1 MINIHSTRGRYVLKA
16 TVPSDTEIIRYEVSV
31 ANTVV
36 FVGQS
41 RYFGGDYEVD
51 CSDWIDSY
59 LSKATVEVTSLKVS
73 IDFTYILEDETTQT
87 QTKTLY
93 YYPDV
98 LYLTA
103 PSTTTSDTYCVLT
116 LLNSGF
122 SFELGGAIKVPLML
136 RGKTLVGKTINNLE
150 KVTWTDRYGD
160 VHNGSLTNK
169 YELECFI
176 DPCWL
181 SVKTNSDLEFEKV
194 QLALQ
199 NSRKTML
206 IACGAGGYENI
217 LISGMDTSFTAV
229 MPSPVPDPAKFEME
243 CRVKDVKKVE
253 TYSAYSQ
260 NKKVP
265 TYRITLEIYQ

>member
-1 MINIHSTRGRYVLKA
+1 MINIRATRGRYIL
-16 TVPSDTEIIRYEVSV
+16 TPTIPSDTEIIRYEVSV

-59 LSKATVEVTSLKVS
+59 LAKATTDVTSVVVS
-73 IDFTYILEDETTQT
+73 IVFTFILEDETTQT
-87 QTKTLY
+87 QTRTLTY
-93 YYPDV
+93 TPDM
-98 LYLTA
+98 LNLSYTRI
-103 PSTTTSDTYCVLT
+103 DTDAAYCVLDLT
-116 LLNSGF
+116 NCGFLFNGGSG
-122 SFELGGAIKVPLML
+122 IRVPLML
-136 RGKTLVGKTINNLE
+136 RGNTLVGKTINNIE

-181 SVKTNSDLEFEKV
+181 SVKTNGDLEFEKV

-199 NSRKTML
+199 SARKTVL
-206 IACGAGGYENI
+206 KGCGEGGFTPL
-217 LISGMDTSFTAV
+217 LISGMETETRTGGGSIARADIS
-229 MPSPVPDPAKFEME
+229 ME